1 MSRGYFGAWQVR
13 NLEGMNPLGKKAV
26 LEKGCFWVTDRMF
39 AERSKKRLQGIPC
52 KDWAMWSTGVS
63 EGISQRCSGTSSGAR
78 LFGYSTT
85 GWAVFYSALSA
96 FTSTFS
102 SESLPSTMKKAQ
114 FRFLHVCILRAV
126 PSPTAT
132 RIGFWVPWH
141 KR

>member
-1 MSRGYFGAWQVR
+1 
-13 NLEGMNPLGKKAV
+13 MNPLGKKVV

-39 AERSKKRLQGIPC
+39 AERSKKRLRGIPC
-52 KDWAMWSTGVS
+52 KDWAMWSTGGS
-63 EGISQRCSGTSSGAR
+63 EGISQRCSGTPSGAR
-78 LFGYSTT
+78 LFGYFTT

-126 PSPTAT
+126 LPRLP
-132 RIGFWVPWH
+132 RE
-141 KR
+141 